1 MEVHLFKLIRAELIY
16 LKDIY
21 LDLYFTRKAILLTK
35 LSSQKR
41 RIQTWYELMFAPEMS
56 VMPTIIY

>member
-1 MEVHLFKLIRAELIY
+1 MEVHLFKLIRGELIY

-21 LDLYFTRKAILLTK
+21 LDLYFTRKPILLTK